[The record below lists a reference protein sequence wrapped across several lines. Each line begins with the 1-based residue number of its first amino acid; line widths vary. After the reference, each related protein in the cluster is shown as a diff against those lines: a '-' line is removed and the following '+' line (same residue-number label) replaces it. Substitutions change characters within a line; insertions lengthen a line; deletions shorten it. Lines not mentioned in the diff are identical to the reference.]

1 MCFLR
6 NVERTLNFFSF
17 LIVHS
22 ETRIGRPQAVKVRIT
37 SNSAHFVK
45 TVKTKCVE
53 AEHLENNCM
62 KLSSCVFTHHPN
74 FCPII
79 MLSFT
84 ETPLRWKEAEI
95 KMNGF

>member
-6 NVERTLNFFSF
+6 NVERTLNFLFSF

-45 TVKTKCVE
+45 TIKTKWVE
-53 AEHLENNCM
+53 AEHLENN
-62 KLSSCVFTHHPN
+62 SCVFTHHPN
-74 FCPII
+74 LCPIF

-84 ETPLRWKEAEI
+84 ETPLRWKEAES